1 LNELKKKKKKKKKLD
16 IQYIN
21 TNYNQYQF
29 QNKSTTI
36 TKSQQQST
44 ITKKTHFKPQNPY
57 NKQTLNKSKSLRI
70 INSQSFL
77 LLSLSFSHKP
87 NKK

>member
-1 LNELKKKKKKKKKLD
+1 MSLKKKKLD

-44 ITKKTHFKPQNPY
+44 ITKNPLQAT
-57 NKQTLNKSKSLRI
+57 KCI
-70 INSQSFL
+70 
-77 LLSLSFSHKP
+77 
-87 NKK
+87 